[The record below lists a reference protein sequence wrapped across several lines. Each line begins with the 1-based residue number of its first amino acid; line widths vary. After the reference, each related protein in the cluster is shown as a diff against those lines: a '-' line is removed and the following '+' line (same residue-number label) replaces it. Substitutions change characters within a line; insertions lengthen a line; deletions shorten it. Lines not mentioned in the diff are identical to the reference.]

1 MRHNTHDKTLYRNYV
16 RKWKFLIQEYEL
28 VKQKR
33 HPKFRFVADFY
44 RFHQTHRQTFFKYY
58 HRFRQSGAE
67 HALVPQPRGPKWK
80 SRRVYGYIEQQV
92 LQQRRLGVNRYE
104 ICQLLAPK
112 LKHLTP
118 SPSTVYRITQRYGLN
133 RLTPKLREGE
143 TPDCEAESRRIRA
156 SGLPSLEQGPHR
168 DRSHALLSGVCD

>member
-80 SRRVYGYIEQQV
+80 SRRVYAKCCSSGGWASTGMRFAESAMRW
-92 LQQRRLGVNRYE
+92 RRY
-104 ICQLLAPK
+104 K
-112 LKHLTP
+112 DK
-118 SPSTVYRITQRYGLN
+118 
-133 RLTPKLREGE
+133 
-143 TPDCEAESRRIRA
+143 AESRRIRA
-156 SGLPSLEQGPHR
+156 SGT
-168 DRSHALLSGVCD
+168 AIT